1 MIVYTKNNEIIHLK
15 NVAIKVIVVTLH
27 FISILHIFKI
37 SSADIMAKIVFKRVS
52 QVKIQALD

>member
-1 MIVYTKNNEIIHLK
+1 MIVYTKNNEIINLK

-27 FISILHIFKI
+27 LISILHIFKI